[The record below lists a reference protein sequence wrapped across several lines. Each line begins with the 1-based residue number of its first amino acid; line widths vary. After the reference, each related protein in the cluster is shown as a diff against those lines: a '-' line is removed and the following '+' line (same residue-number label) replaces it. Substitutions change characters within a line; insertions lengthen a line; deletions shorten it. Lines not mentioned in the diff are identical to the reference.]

1 MERRGSIP
9 IITLEVEHMKHQIRT
24 ALIEYEGMLS
34 KEIQDA
40 VDAYCTPD
48 NVRRVVADAVK
59 RTVDD
64 SLKDELH
71 HYFRYGAGHHA
82 LLSVIRESLDK
93 HIADEFT
100 TGVTPSKLP
109 HQNLSRMHRLKR
121 LLRLGV

>member
-1 MERRGSIP
+1 MPGTIP
-9 IITLEVEHMKHQIRT
+9 IITLEVEHMKHQIKT
-24 ALIEYEGMLS
+24 ALCEYETMLS

-40 VDAYCTPD
+40 VDAYCTPE

-64 SLKDELH
+64 SLKEELH

-93 HIADEFT
+93 HITDEFV
-100 TGVTPSKLP
+100 TGVTPGKIP

-121 LLRLGV
+121 LVRWGV